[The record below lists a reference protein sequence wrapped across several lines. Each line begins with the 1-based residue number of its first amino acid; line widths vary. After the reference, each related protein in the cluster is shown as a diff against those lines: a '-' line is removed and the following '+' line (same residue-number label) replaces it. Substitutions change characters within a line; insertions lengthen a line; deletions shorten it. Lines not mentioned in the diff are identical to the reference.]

1 MIDLSSVLESKCY
14 NICIFSTN
22 NTIFNFTKVSNEDTN
37 QEQFFTETN
46 IFHLIENVINGYH
59 ATILAYGQTG
69 SGKTYTIFGKE
80 GQAQNFLINDTISGI
95 IPKAAKL
102 LFSLISEDKNNYT
115 FKVSFIE
122 IYNERVN
129 DLLKKESENL
139 KIRWTKESGYFT
151 ENTLIVECSSAQDI
165 LEVLIE
171 GINNRKSGSHYLNSD
186 SSRSHSILTI
196 NIFCKEK
203 SRLSTLT
210 FVDLAGSERSKDS
223 KTEGIMLKETGNINK
238 SLLILGKVITSL
250 SEKNIAK
257 HIPYRESKLTLLLS
271 NCFGGNSK
279 TLIIACINQL
289 VTFADETYNT
299 LQFAA
304 KAMTIENK
312 PYIGGKINEKDEY
325 KEEIIKQ
332 NNYLRKENIFLRNEY
347 LKLTGKELQVSNQNY
362 NKESNIAA
370 ESRSI
375 NVNKTPKINYK
386 EAAKRK
392 QEEKLMKLKQETN
405 GLKKWKIMSE
415 RQNSNL
421 ENENLI
427 LQFKLNNL
435 ETTFVGSNIV
445 KNRDGSVFNNIK
457 GDYNLSAVS
466 NNTILIII

>member
-1 MIDLSSVLESKCY
+1 MIQNVLS
-14 NICIFSTN
+14 
-22 NTIFNFTKVSNEDTN
+22 
-37 QEQFFTETN
+37 
-46 IFHLIENVINGYH
+46 GYH
-59 ATILAYGQTG
+59 ATILAYGQSG

-80 GQAQNFLINDTISGI
+80 GQTDNFLLNDTVSGI
-95 IPKAAKL
+95 IPKSAKL
-102 LFSLISEDKNNYT
+102 LFSLIEEQKDDYT
-115 FKVSFIE
+115 LKVSFIE

-129 DLLKKESENL
+129 DLLNKQNENL
-139 KIRWTKESGYFT
+139 KVRWTKESGYFT

-171 GINNRKSGSHYLNSD
+171 GINNRKSGSHYLNAD
-186 SSRSHSILTI
+186 SSRSHSILTV
-196 NIFCKEK
+196 NIFCKSK

-223 KTEGIMLKETGNINK
+223 KTEGIMIKETGNINK
-238 SLLILGKVITSL
+238 SLLILGKVISSL

-279 TLIIACINQL
+279 TLIIACINTQ
-289 VTFADETYNT
+289 VSFADETYNT

-312 PYIGGKINEKDEY
+312 PYIGGKANEKDEY
-325 KEEIIKQ
+325 KEEIIKE
-332 NNYLRKENIFLRNEY
+332 NNYLRKENSFLKNEY
-347 LKLTGKELQVSNQNY
+347 MKLTGKELQVSNVNLP
-362 NKESNIAA
+362 KESNIPEMA
-370 ESRSI
+370 
-375 NVNKTPKINYK
+375 NMNKATKLNHK
-386 EAAKRK
+386 EIAKK
-392 QEEKLMKLKQETN
+392 KKEEKVMKLKQETN

-435 ETTFVGSNIV
+435 ENTFVGSNIV

-466 NNTILIII
+466 YSYIMIK